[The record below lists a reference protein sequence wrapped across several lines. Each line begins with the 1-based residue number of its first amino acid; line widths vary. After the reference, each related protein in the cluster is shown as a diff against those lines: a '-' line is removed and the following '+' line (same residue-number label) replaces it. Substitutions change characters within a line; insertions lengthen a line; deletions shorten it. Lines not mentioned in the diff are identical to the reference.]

1 MTDSP
6 ASSSLAEALAALDI
20 QLPAEQVSQI
30 DQYRSLLWQWNEMIN
45 LTRHT
50 DFDSF
55 ASRDVVDSL
64 QLAQLLA
71 AKEEVLDVGSGGGV
85 PGILL
90 AILRP
95 DLEVSLCESIQK
107 KANVLNS
114 IVSELKLPVAVH
126 HCRAEKL
133 VDDYRY
139 DSIVARAVGPL
150 WKICTWFA
158 PHWHTISRLLLIKGP
173 RWTEERVEAR
183 ERGLLK
189 KLQLRRVAEYP
200 MAGTYSHSVIL
211 QLTRQ
216 PEGSA

>member
-1 MTDSP
+1 MTDAP
-6 ASSSLAEALAALDI
+6 TSSSLADALAALDI
-20 QLPAEQVSQI
+20 QLPAEQLRQL
-30 DQYRSLLWQWNEMIN
+30 DQYRALLWEWNEKLN

-50 DFDSF
+50 DFDAF
-55 ASRDVVDSL
+55 ASRDVVDSM
-64 QLAQLLA
+64 QLAELLA
-71 AKEEVLDVGSGGGV
+71 PNEEVLDVGSGGGV
-85 PGILL
+85 PGIIL

-95 DLEVSLCESIQK
+95 DTEISLCESIQK
-107 KANVLNS
+107 KAAVLNA
-114 IVSELKLPVAVH
+114 IVNELKLPVAVH

-150 WKICTWFA
+150 WKICNWFE
-158 PHWHTISRLLLIKGP
+158 PHWHTITRLLLIKGP
-173 RWTEERVEAR
+173 RWTDERVEAR

-189 KLQLRRVAEYP
+189 KLELRRVAEYP

-216 PEGSA
+216 APSSG